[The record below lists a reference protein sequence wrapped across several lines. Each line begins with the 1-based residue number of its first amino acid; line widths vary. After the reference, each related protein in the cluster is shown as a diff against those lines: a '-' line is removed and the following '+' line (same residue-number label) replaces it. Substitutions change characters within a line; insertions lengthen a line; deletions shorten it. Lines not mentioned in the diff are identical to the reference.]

1 MAQAARN
8 SPSMLNSW
16 KEIASYLDRGVRT
29 VQRWERD
36 LQLPVHRIGKGRRS
50 PVYALVPELKFWLIT
65 SQTESGRPERGPQA
79 LGQPRHRDG
88 QNGQERNSPIQLSH
102 QLIAESRE
110 LVRTIAEAS
119 VRQQHQT
126 EILQKQVAALRSLQ
140 RMKK

>member
-1 MAQAARN
+1 
-8 SPSMLNSW
+8 MLNSW

-65 SQTESGRPERGPQA
+65 SQAELGRPGRDPQRVGPKP
-79 LGQPRHRDG
+79 LDPPYPYNG
-88 QNGQERNSPIQLSH
+88 QNGRQETPIQLSH

-110 LVRTIAEAS
+110 LVRIIAEAS
-119 VRQQHQT
+119 VRQQHQA
-126 EILQKQVAALRSLQ
+126 EILQKRVAELRLL
-140 RMKK
+140 RGFKKN

>member
-1 MAQAARN
+1 
-8 SPSMLNSW
+8 MLNSW

-65 SQTESGRPERGPQA
+65 SQAA
-79 LGQPRHRDG
+79 LGRTDRNPQRVGPKPLDPPHPHKG
-88 QNGQERNSPIQLSH
+88 QNGRQETPIQLSH

-119 VRQQHQT
+119 VRQQHQA
-126 EILQKQVAALRSLQ
+126 EILQKRVAELRLLRGIRRPLSH
-140 RMKK
+140 